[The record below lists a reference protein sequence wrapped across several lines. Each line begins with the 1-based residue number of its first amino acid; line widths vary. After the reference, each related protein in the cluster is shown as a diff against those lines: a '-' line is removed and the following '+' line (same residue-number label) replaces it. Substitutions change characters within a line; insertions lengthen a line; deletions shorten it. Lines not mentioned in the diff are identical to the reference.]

1 MATDTTSDT
10 VRLFIGL
17 WPTPAVRRAL
27 HAEQRRWTWPSSAAL
42 TGADNLHLTLH
53 FIGAVPAVRVPD
65 LTHGLNVTA
74 PRFTLTLDAPEVWPN
89 RCAVWCPSRVPA
101 ALASLHATLA
111 QALRALALP
120 VEPRPFRPHVTLARH
135 ASGALPPVQSAAL
148 HWLVRGY
155 ALVQSAAGRYTPIA
169 RYGRTASSPTRA
181 GSG

>member
-53 FIGAVPAVRVPD
+53 FIGAVPAARVPGVMQ
-65 LTHGLNVTA
+65 GLRANA
-74 PRFTLTLDAPEVWPN
+74 SRFTLELDTPELWPN
-89 RCAVWCPSRVPA
+89 RCAVWRPSQTPA
-101 ALASLHATLA
+101 ALAELHSALA
-111 QALRALALP
+111 QALRALGLP
-120 VEPRPFRPHVTLARH
+120 VEPRPFHPHVTLARH
-135 ASGALPPVQSAAL
+135 ASGAVPPTQPSAL
-148 HWLVRGY
+148 RWPVRGC

-169 RYGRTASSPTRA
+169 RYG
-181 GSG
+181 